1 MITKQAIRKGVI
13 VECEGKILTKDEI
26 VSMGENWSE
35 SSEMFFRKMLRQG
48 GNFTLKGTSF
58 RIFAPEQL
66 TNSKGDVES
75 PLKESEEE

>member
-1 MITKQAIRKGVI
+1 
-13 VECEGKILTKDEI
+13 
-26 VSMGENWSE
+26 MGENWSE
-35 SSEMFFRKMLRQG
+35 HSEMFFRKMLRQG
-48 GNFTLKGTSF
+48 GKFTLKGSSF

>member
-1 MITKQAIRKGVI
+1 MITRQAIRKGVI
-13 VECEGKILTKDEI
+13 VECEGEI

-35 SSEMFFRKMLRQG
+35 HSEMFFRKMLRQG
-48 GNFTLKGTSF
+48 GKFTLKGSSF

-66 TNSKGDVES
+66 TNSKGDVEA